1 MNPRLYIET
10 ERMLL
15 RLPHP
20 EDVRGMQLAIAM
32 SLEDLARWMPRA
44 LKGQTQKQTRDYV
57 YTQMALFVQD
67 ENYLFG
73 MFGKES
79 GAFLGS
85 VELGVR
91 IPKIPSYE
99 VGFWVRSDV
108 TGKGYARE
116 AVKAVTDYAFDKLKA
131 NRVFLRCEADNLGS
145 QKVAEAAGFVKEA
158 HLRNDALAVDNR
170 TPVDTLVYGLVPE
183 LRHATAD

>member
-10 ERMLL
+10 ERLVL

-20 EDVRGMQLAIAM
+20 EDVRAMHVAITISLA
-32 SLEDLARWMPRA
+32 ELARWMPRA
-44 LKGQTQKQTRDYV
+44 LKGQTQKQTRDYI

-99 VGFWVRSDV
+99 LGFWVRSDV
-108 TGKGYARE
+108 TGRGYGRE
-116 AVKAVTDYAFDKLKA
+116 AVQALTDYAFDKLKA
-131 NRVFLRCEADNLGS
+131 NRVFLRCEADNKAS
-145 QKVAEAAGFVKEA
+145 QKVAEACGFVQEA

-170 TPVDTLVYGLVPE
+170 TPVDTLVYGLVPA
-183 LRHATAD
+183 LRAGEKP

>member
-1 MNPRLYIET
+1 MNPRIYLET
-10 ERMLL
+10 EHFTL

-20 EDVRGMQLAIAM
+20 EDIRAMQLAISM
-32 SLEDLARWMPRA
+32 SLPELARWMPRA
-44 LKGQTQKQTRDYV
+44 LKGQTQKQTRDYI

-116 AVKAVTDYAFDKLKA
+116 AVAAVTDYAFDKLKA
-131 NRVFLRCEADNLGS
+131 KRVFLRCEADNIGS
-145 QKVAEAAGFVKEA
+145 QKVAEACGFTKEA

-170 TPVDTLVYGLVPE
+170 TPVDTLVYGMVPE
-183 LRHATAD
+183 MHGA